1 MRKRK
6 VPSRQRTPGRAAR
19 FLRRKT
25 KRVLSVFTEDEQ
37 AELLELV
44 LA

>member
-6 VPSRQRTPGRAAR
+6 VPSRNRTPGRAAR
-19 FLRRKT
+19 FLRRKA
-25 KRVLSVFTEDEQ
+25 RQVLSIFTPDEQ

-44 LA
+44 LS